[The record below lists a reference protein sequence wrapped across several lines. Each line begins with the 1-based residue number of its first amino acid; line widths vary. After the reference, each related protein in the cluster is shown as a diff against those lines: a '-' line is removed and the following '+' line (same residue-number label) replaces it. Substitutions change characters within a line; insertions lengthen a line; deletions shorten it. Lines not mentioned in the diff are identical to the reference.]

1 MAPTAD
7 QTKFELFHQRWE
19 TVNGDWQDRR
29 REYQDN
35 YDQMMGKDIGSPKPW
50 GAQVNSQHTHSQ
62 VMTHCAFLQSG
73 LIPTYPY
80 VFAEMPEPWRE
91 LESRAQEEYNRRL
104 RDAGFYGFVY
114 RWLRLADSQKL
125 GVAKLGFG
133 VNGPQWSL
141 VHPGNLMWD
150 PSAENLR
157 LDAEWVIE
165 FYRTKSKATLKAER
179 AEGVYNCSD
188 EDWAKVIQYSDSEI
202 TTQEQEREQ
211 RTGTGTPSFDGD
223 DGHISMYDMVEAG
236 TIYTIHEPT
245 QVVMREIPNEQG
257 YIYYYDLSTFL
268 EVFNVEGYGIPDL
281 ARDLQDEIN
290 TLRRQRIDIRSLVA
304 NPMYTLLKGSGLDPF
319 GIVAAPGAIY
329 SVNNREDL
337 MPLPSPNNSDT
348 LQSEENLLTADY
360 DSLIGIQGQN
370 RGEPGK
376 AGMKATTANL
386 IHGNTNLRLGVTMN
400 LIMDYPLRQ
409 FLADYVELSTL
420 VEMPV
425 AITLAEW
432 ELVRERAEAGEL
444 WLVPH
449 SESYVGNTIEK
460 FNLLMQLFQA
470 IAPITAPPGI
480 AELAKE
486 MLSLVQIRDPEKVT
500 QFIQGNMLPDPVL
513 AANQQQQPQ
522 QQQLPMPDM
531 IEQGPPVDEMA
542 RASAPMQQVGAP

>member
-1 MAPTAD
+1 MAEKAD
-7 QTKFELFHQRWE
+7 QSKFALFHSRWE

-29 REYQDN
+29 REYQEN
-35 YDQMMGKDIGSPKPW
+35 YDQMLGKDIGSPKPW
-50 GAQVNSQHTHSQ
+50 GAQVNSQHTHAQ
-62 VMTHCAFLQSG
+62 IMTHCAFLQSG
-73 LIPTYPY
+73 LLSTFPY

-91 LESRAQEEYNRRL
+91 LAPRAQEEYNRRL
-104 RDAGFYGFVY
+104 RDAGFYGFLY

-125 GVAKLGFG
+125 GVAKMGFG
-133 VNGPQWSL
+133 VNGPQWGL

-157 LDAEWVIE
+157 FDADWVIE
-165 FYRTKSKATLKAER
+165 YYNRKSKTTLEAER

-188 EDWAKVIQYSDSEI
+188 EDWKKIIDYSDHDLSM
-202 TTQEQEREQ
+202 QEELRES
-211 RTGTGTPSFDGD
+211 RTGTGTPQFDTPD
-223 DGHISMYDMVEAG
+223 KHIAMYDMVDRE
-236 TIYTIHEPT
+236 TICTIHEPT

-319 GIVAAPGAIY
+319 GVVAAPGAIY

-337 MPLPSPNNSDT
+337 QPLPSPDNSST
-348 LQSEENLLTADY
+348 LQSEEVLLTSDY

-376 AGMKATTANL
+376 AGMKATTANI

-409 FLADYVELSTL
+409 FLADYVELSAL
-420 VEMPV
+420 VETPV
-425 AITLAEW
+425 AITLPEW

-449 SESYVGNTIEK
+449 AEAYVGNTVEK
-460 FNLLMQLFQA
+460 FNLLMQLFQTL
-470 IAPITAPPGI
+470 APMTAPPGL
-480 AELAKE
+480 AAMAKE
-486 MLSLVQIRDPEKVT
+486 MLLLAQVQDPEKIT
-500 QFIQGNMLPDPVL
+500 PFIMGNMDPDPVL
-513 AANQQQQPQ
+513 AAQQQPQ
-522 QQQLPMPDM
+522 QQQLPAPEQ
-531 IEQGPPVDEMA
+531 IQQGPPVDEQA
-542 RASAPMQQVGAP
+542 RAMAPMQQIGAP